1 MLKDSILTINH
12 RDIVLLYMNKKT
24 LIVIVISAFIG
35 VYFFYAIKG
44 TAPIEVNNAP
54 NWTPLADAEKKARET
69 NKLILVDVYEVGC
82 KYCREMEREIY
93 PDSTVRA
100 VLDAGYIP
108 AKVDGNSDELLSFNG
123 KEVMSKEWAQ
133 SYGVF
138 VFPGTLI
145 IDADGNLIKLR
156 TGFMNVDELRRFLY

>member
-54 NWTPLADAEKKARET
+54 NWMPLADAEKKARET

-100 VLDAGYIP
+100 VLDAGYEWHAWTINDVP
-108 AKVDGNSDELLSFNG
+108 TAKRMAKRGIYSIITDRPKLIASGLG
-123 KEVMSKEWAQ
+123 K
-133 SYGVF
+133 
-138 VFPGTLI
+138 
-145 IDADGNLIKLR
+145 
-156 TGFMNVDELRRFLY
+156 